1 MIKLS
6 GSYRLASISL
16 PEYGFQLKSEDF
28 KRSGDDFTIWFLEGV
43 LKNNPNYVDCL
54 LYLGNAYTAR
64 GRYKDGLKVDM
75 KLAELQPG
83 DSIVRYNL
91 ACSYCLVGD
100 LDAAIRV
107 LEIAVALG
115 YEDVRHLEND
125 KDLEGLRGDKRYW
138 ELLDRIKGKGTVT
151 EDKEGK

>member
-1 MIKLS
+1 
-6 GSYRLASISL
+6 
-16 PEYGFQLKSEDF
+16 
-28 KRSGDDFTIWFLEGV
+28 
-43 LKNNPNYVDCL
+43 
-54 LYLGNAYTAR
+54 
-64 GRYKDGLKVDM
+64 M

-83 DSIVRYNL
+83 DPIVRYNL